1 MKKNKWIIGVLAAV
15 LLVLAVS
22 TGVVLAETLPETYVE
37 TTEPGEHSEVE
48 PEEPEN
54 TPQPQETPTPDPE
67 PEPEPEPEEPTPKP
81 TVKPTQKPQNNV
93 TSSQKPDPT
102 PKQTE
107 KPNTAAG
114 GQTVTSS
121 SSPEGTPTPSPSPTP
136 SATPTPTPGLQSSVN
151 QGVVSFDGE
160 VSVTVSQTDN
170 SRVNFIGI
178 LARVCIGLGVA
189 VVLLVLLSN
198 RIGPRGG
205 GGRKRYQ
212 RSKTPRRKKGKLLSD
227 RYYRDSFR
235 GKYR

>member
-37 TTEPGEHSEVE
+37 TTEPGEPSEVE

-67 PEPEPEPEEPTPKP
+67 PEPEEPTPTPTTKP
-81 TVKPTQKPQNNV
+81 AEKPQN
-93 TSSQKPDPT
+93 TPAATKKPDPT

-178 LARVCIGLGVA
+178 LAWVCIGLGVA

-198 RIGPRGG
+198 RRGPRGG